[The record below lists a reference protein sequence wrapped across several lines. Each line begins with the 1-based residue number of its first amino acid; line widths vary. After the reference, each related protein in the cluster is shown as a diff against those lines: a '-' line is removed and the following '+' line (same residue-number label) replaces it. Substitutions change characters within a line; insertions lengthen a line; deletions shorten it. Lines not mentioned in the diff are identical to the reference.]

1 MYFPMSKLMHMGGVF
16 LSPTRNLANN
26 NRMKRHVNP
35 WQKDENMFK
44 VHTHTYEEY
53 EDEFRDLMRGAGL
66 PLDKEVSDKEGK

>member
-1 MYFPMSKLMHMGGVF
+1 
-16 LSPTRNLANN
+16 
-26 NRMKRHVNP
+26 
-35 WQKDENMFK
+35 MFK